1 MRLSICVLNGW
12 KNPPLQVDRGW
23 AISHINSATIVGR
36 KIESTVN
43 SQQSTVN
50 SQQPTVNSQQSTV
63 NSQQSTVNSQQ
74 STIIPVQPE
83 LISDFTVDSPTSSH
97 IQTNSDRLH
106 PNSNP
111 PNRTQPNAA
120 LPSPP
125 HPDRTPKLP
134 PTRDRFP
141 AASS

>member
-1 MRLSICVLNGW
+1 MSLGGGGFLRLSICVINGW
-12 KNPPLQVDRGW
+12 KNPPLQVDLGCG
-23 AISHINSATIVGR
+23 ISHINSASIGIVKSNQQSIFNYHSVFR
-36 KIESTVN
+36 PLLI
-43 SQQSTVN
+43 QSTVN
-50 SQQPTVNSQQSTV
+50 SE
-63 NSQQSTVNSQQ
+63 Q

-97 IQTNSDRLH
+97 IQTNSDRLL
-106 PNSNP
+106 PNSNQ

-120 LPSPP
+120 RPSPP

-134 PTRDRFP
+134 PIRDPFP